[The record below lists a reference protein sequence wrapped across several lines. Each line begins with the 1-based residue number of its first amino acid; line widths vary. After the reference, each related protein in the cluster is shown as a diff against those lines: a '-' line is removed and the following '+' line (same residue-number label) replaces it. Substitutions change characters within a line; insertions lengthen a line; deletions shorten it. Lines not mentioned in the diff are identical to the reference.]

1 MKLGL
6 KFATNTS
13 KIVEEKIQQLL
24 SIGKQKELKNSEKA
38 IKQIKY
44 KKFLPENLVKKIK
57 KPIKR
62 NLKEKKKK
70 LSATVLIYNAKTK
83 KTTEHKRRY
92 KKSKIE
98 IIREFWHFKIKLHK
112 IAPNVFT
119 LSSKRPILAINIDK
133 QIVEKLKNVSRTK
146 IKSFLNWYT
155 SSKLYYNNHTEGS
168 IRYNLDYSEAG
179 KVSKKHALQKKNKV
193 NLINILKKLKLYKD
207 FKYKKQNKV
216 VHKNQVQNVLILLK
230 NKLKKNKLKRNK
242 KTTIIREPE
251 IEQLE
256 LVF

>member
-1 MKLGL
+1 MKLSL
-6 KFATNTS
+6 KFATTTS
-13 KIVEEKIQQLL
+13 KIVEEKIQQLQN
-24 SIGKQKELKNSEKA
+24 IGKKKELKTFEKA
-38 IKQIKY
+38 VKQVKY
-44 KKFLPENLVKKIK
+44 KKNP
-57 KPIKR
+57 
-62 NLKEKKKK
+62 
-70 LSATVLIYNAKTK
+70 LSYVFIYNPKTK
-83 KTTEHKRRY
+83 KTTKHKRRY
-92 KKSKIE
+92 KQSKIE
-98 IIREFWHFKIKLHK
+98 IIRNFWKLKIKLHK
-112 IAPNVFT
+112 IAPKVFT

-146 IKSFLNWYT
+146 IKSFLSWYT
-155 SSKLYYNNHTEGS
+155 SSKLYYNNHIEGA

-207 FKYKKQNKV
+207 YKYKKQSKV

-230 NKLKKNKLKRNK
+230 NKLKKNKLKLHK
-242 KTTIIREPE
+242 KTTINREVE